1 MNAKKKLLKAENDPE
16 LQFKMTKY
24 LIDGQKLYP
33 QNTSLG
39 IKYLKFS
46 MKNGNTESAIYYSEM
61 LIKGKVIPRNIKK
74 KKKKLINY
82 LIIKLKNVIKEYIIF
97 YLA

>member
-1 MNAKKKLLKAENDPE
+1 MNAKKKILKAENDPE
-16 LQFKMTKY
+16 LQFKIAKY

-61 LIKGKVIPRNIKK
+61 LIKGIVIPRNI
-74 KKKKLINY
+74 KKKLINY

-97 YLA
+97 YLAK